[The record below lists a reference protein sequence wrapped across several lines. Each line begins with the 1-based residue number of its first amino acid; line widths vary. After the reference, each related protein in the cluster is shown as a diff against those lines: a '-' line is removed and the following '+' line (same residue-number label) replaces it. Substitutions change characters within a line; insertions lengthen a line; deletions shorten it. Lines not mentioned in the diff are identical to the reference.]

1 MGEVECGNC
10 VKLRAEFAV
19 YVERTDRLIQVLT
32 SQLEKAEKRIK
43 ELEEKLGN
51 NSRNSL
57 LPPSA
62 NPPGSKKPVVKKP
75 TGRKP
80 GGQPGRP
87 YHPPFRFP
95 PGQLQDVVHH
105 YPKACQGCGGA
116 LPREDGEDAVE
127 PRWHQVVDI
136 PPLLVLVTEH
146 QSHARCCP
154 NCHAV
159 TWGEIPGKITRHRF
173 GPRIAALVGYL
184 SGSPHVSKRGIG
196 DILEQVFGLPLALG
210 SVSNLE
216 QELSK
221 ALAGPHTEALEAV
234 RLAAV
239 KNVDETGWKMR
250 GRKAWAWV
258 MASFRHAAFQI
269 GFNRGKPA
277 LKSLLGGKPRG
288 IYGSDRWWAYALIPD
303 SLRQLCWAHLK
314 RDLRRIAEREGE
326 GAWVGR
332 RGLRYYRQV
341 FELWHRYREGRI
353 DRAGLRRRMHSL
365 ERRFGRL
372 LRKGQSCPE
381 GKTAR
386 FCSNVLRF
394 EDSLWTF
401 VRSNGV
407 EPTNNHAER
416 VVRSLVLWRKISF
429 GSHSEKGFR
438 FVERILTVTQ
448 SLKLQGK
455 AVFQF
460 LCDAVTAHR
469 KGNHVPSLA

>member
-1 MGEVECGNC
+1 MGKFECDNC
-10 VKLRAEFAV
+10 VRLQAEFAA
-19 YVERTDRLIQVLT
+19 YVERT
-32 SQLEKAEKRIK
+32 EKRIK
-43 ELEEKLGN
+43 DLEEKLGK
-51 NSRNSL
+51 NSSNSSI
-57 LPPSA
+57 PPSA

-95 PGQLQDVVHH
+95 PSQLQDVVHH
-105 YPKACQGCGGA
+105 YPKSCQGCGGS
-116 LPREDGEDAVE
+116 LPKEGGEDVME

-136 PPLLVLVTEH
+136 PPLLVEVMEH

-154 NCHAV
+154 NCHVV

-173 GPRIAALVGYL
+173 GPRLAALVGYL

-196 DILEQVFGLPLALG
+196 DFLEQVFGLPLALG

-221 ALAGPHTEALEAV
+221 ALAVPHAEALEAV
-234 RLAAV
+234 RRAAV
-239 KNVDETGWKMR
+239 KNVDETGWKM
-250 GRKAWAWV
+250 GVRKAWAWG

-277 LKSLLGGKPRG
+277 LQALLGGKPRG
-288 IYGSDRWWAYALIPD
+288 IYGSDRWWAYTLIPV

-314 RDLRRIAEREGE
+314 RDLRQIAEREGE

-353 DRAGLRRRMHSL
+353 DRAELRRRMHSL

-372 LRKGQSCPE
+372 LRKGLLCPE
-381 GKTAR
+381 GKTAK
-386 FCSNVLRF
+386 FCANVLRF
-394 EDSLWTF
+394 EESLWTF
-401 VRSNGV
+401 VRREGV
-407 EPTNNHAER
+407 EPTNNLAER
-416 VVRSLVLWRKISF
+416 ILRSLVLWRKISF
-429 GSHSEKGFR
+429 GCHSEKGFR
-438 FVERILTVTQ
+438 FVERVLTVTQ
-448 SLKLQGK
+448 TLKLQGK

-460 LCDAVTAHR
+460 LCDAVTALR
-469 KGNHVPSLA
+469 NAKTAPSLA